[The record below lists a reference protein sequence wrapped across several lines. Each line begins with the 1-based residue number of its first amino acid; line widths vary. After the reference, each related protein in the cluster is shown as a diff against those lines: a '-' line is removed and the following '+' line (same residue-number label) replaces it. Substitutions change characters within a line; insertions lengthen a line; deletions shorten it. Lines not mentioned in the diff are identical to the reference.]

1 MAKITTHKISGIG
14 ATLGQVS
21 VSAGHTLEIDGVVD
35 LTHCSSQALQ
45 LPTGTTAQ
53 RPNPAYAGYLRW
65 NTDADSE
72 TGNTIG
78 LEFYDGSEWK
88 LYATAIPEEDEDDS
102 GDSGGS
108 GGSGTLG
115 TASNPAVNAKEL
127 YDAGERTSGYYYIN
141 GGSGTARVFY
151 CILSSSWGGGGGWM
165 VIANH
170 DASKYPNQGHQ
181 ARPTAYGPYVGGDN
195 GVSESGLKPEYSFSC
210 DMTGIPYTKVMHFCY
225 ENSSMSTPSTN
236 NWLGNPIVYWY
247 SSFTSN
253 QTIPSG
259 QQSWVQEFNFT
270 GASLTWGGS
279 TMNRRHSYGQYSGNY
294 DCEAWGVMNQSG
306 GGYPYVNGSGGNSQN
321 YPLYIG
327 TWYKSNLQ
335 PCYETMSWCDTN
347 SSGYDDWQDGSGQS
361 DNWWIEQ
368 TGSKGSSRGKPSM
381 LVVQ

>member
-115 TASNPAVNAKEL
+115 TASNPAVNAKEI
-127 YDAGERTSGYYYIN
+127 YDSGNRTSGYYYIN

-225 ENSSMSTPSTN
+225 ENSGMSTPSTN
-236 NWLGNPIVYWY
+236 NWLGNPIIYWY
-247 SSFTSN
+247 SSFSSN

-279 TMNRRHSYGQYSGNY
+279 TMNRRHEYGQYSGNY

-347 SSGYDDWQDGSGQS
+347 SNGYDDWQDGSGQS

-368 TGSKGSSRGKPSM
+368 TGSKGSARGKPSM

>member
-102 GDSGGS
+102 GDGGGS
-108 GGSGTLG
+108 GGGTLG
-115 TASNPAVNAKEL
+115 TASNPAVNAKEI
-127 YDAGERTSGYYYIN
+127 YDAGGRTSGYYYIN

-225 ENSSMSTPSTN
+225 ENSGMSTPSTN

-368 TGSKGSSRGKPSM
+368 TGSKGSARGKPSM